1 MPNREEINARLSRV
15 NIHGNDYVTVNQRVQ
30 GFWAACPEGRI
41 ETKWLV
47 LEPDRA
53 VCQATVSVMDVVVSQ
68 GTAMEERSKSGVNS
82 TSFLENCETSA
93 VGRALGFFG
102 IGSVESI
109 ASADEVMHAIDQQEE
124 AKQAAKQAEAA
135 KKKAAKKEQ
144 PQEPAKQEPQAATPK
159 HLRAV
164 GEARKKAL
172 AVGVTD
178 KQMFE
183 ALQHAI
189 GKNSKEYTEAEAARA
204 VAIIEQM
211 AIMQGVANGTAN

>member
-1 MPNREEINARLSRV
+1 MPNREEINARLARV
-15 NIHGNDYVTVNQRVQ
+15 NIHGNDYVTVNQRIQ

-41 ETKWLV
+41 EVEWLV

-53 VCQATVSVMDVVVSQ
+53 VCRATISVLDVVVAQ
-68 GTAMEERSKSGVNS
+68 GTAMEERTKSGINKDKFV
-82 TSFLENCETSA
+82 ENCETSA
-93 VGRALGFFG
+93 VGRALGLFG

-109 ASADEVMHAIDQQEE
+109 ASADEVLHAEE
-124 AKQAAKQAEAA
+124 LQAIPPKQ
-135 KKKAAKKEQ
+135 KKEQ
-144 PQEPAKQEPQAATPK
+144 PKEPAKPAAPK

-178 KQMFE
+178 KQMFD

-189 GKNSKEYTEAEAARA
+189 GPKNSKEYTEEEAARA

-211 AIMQGVANGTAN
+211 AIMQGAANGAK

>member
-1 MPNREEINARLSRV
+1 M
-15 NIHGNDYVTVNQRVQ
+15 NIHGNDYITVNQRVQ
-30 GFWAACPEGRI
+30 GFWEACPEGRI

-47 LEPDRA
+47 LEKDYA

-68 GTAMEERSKSGVNS
+68 GTAMEERTKSGINAN
-82 TSFLENCETSA
+82 SFLECCETSA
-93 VGRALGFFG
+93 VGRALGIFG

-109 ASADEVMHAIDQQEE
+109 ASADEVLHAEALQEE
-124 AKQAAKQAEAA
+124 AKQAEAA

-144 PQEPAKQEPQAATPK
+144 QQEPAKQEPQTATPK

-172 AVGVTD
+172 AAGVTD
-178 KQMFE
+178 KQMYD

-189 GKNSKEYTEAEAARA
+189 GPKPSKEYNEAEAARA

-211 AIMQGVANGTAN
+211 AIMQGVANGAAH